1 MSMYTDEEI
10 INMIRESTFSRERA
24 FEYLFL
30 DQELKN
36 KAFSKINTMV
46 QDKAVGEDIFLDS
59 LLAFIKNVRY
69 NRFKGESKISTYIV
83 GICNFQCLRYLDRQ
97 KKERLKADNYKSAQI
112 NNTESEKSAEVM
124 LVTIEENRYDTKLKR
139 KICRLLSP
147 ACRDAF
153 RNKYGKDLSV
163 KDIAKLKDIAV
174 QSVKNTLS
182 RCYKKLRELIEED
195 PEIMEAIKRNY
206 GRL

>member
-1 MSMYTDEEI
+1 MYTDEALI
-10 INMIRESTFSRERA
+10 DMIRESALSRERA

-30 DQELKN
+30 NQELKN
-36 KAFSKINTMV
+36 KAFSKINNRI
-46 QDKAVGEDIFLDS
+46 QDKMVAEDIFLDS

-83 GICNFQCLRYLDRQ
+83 GICNFQCLRYLDKQ
-97 KKERLKADNYKSAQI
+97 KKEKIKAASYKAEQMST
-112 NNTESEKSAEVM
+112 TESEKSAEVK
-124 LVTIEENRYDTKLKR
+124 LVAIEDNRYDTILKR

-147 ACRDAF
+147 TCRDAF

-163 KDIAKLKDIAV
+163 KDIANLKEIAV

-182 RCYKKLRELIEED
+182 RCYKKLRELIEQD